1 MSSFPANGDFGRP
14 LLLVALLFLATI
26 GSTFIEDEITSFR
39 LPNDTVPL
47 HYSIDITTKIHEDIF
62 DFNGTVSVEVLVIN
76 ATNKIVLHSKD
87 LEIVGLSLV
96 DIENKVQLDNV
107 VYKLLDHYSMLVVYS
122 ASNDVLVDD
131 DAFLLNAGKKYLLS
145 IEYTGHMNNVNNN
158 LTFGIYADKYKN
170 AANKTV

>member
-1 MSSFPANGDFGRP
+1 MSYFPTNGEFGRP

-26 GSTFIEDEITSFR
+26 GSTVIEDEITSFR
-39 LPNDTVPL
+39 LPNETIPVRYL
-47 HYSIDITTKIHEDIF
+47 IDITTRIHEDEF

-76 ATNKIVLHSKD
+76 ATNKIVLHAKD
-87 LEIVGLSLV
+87 LKIVGLSLL

-107 VYKLLDHYSMLVVYS
+107 VYKLLDHYNMLVVYS
-122 ASNDVLVDD
+122 ASNDVIVDED
-131 DAFLLNAGKKYLLS
+131 KFLLSEGKKYLLN
-145 IEYTGHMNNVNNN
+145 IEYKGHLNNVNNN